1 MDIYL
6 ENEDREKYVSNQF
19 DIINKMLD
27 CLDVN
32 WPHYEVVKNLL
43 EEAKNEIDNFKEN
56 CDIQSVAVKH
66 ERKIEKYNNWVEVY
80 RLANYHFSKYTSN
93 NTSYSEGLFSTLI
106 ALNSMYIHDKTISD
120 VGIIGCG
127 PGRSVLDFSL
137 VYPNSTIYG
146 LDYSLLSLILAKKIV
161 SSNKKGI
168 EIIKRNDEVVI
179 DKVDGFN
186 RKNCKWGMFDLTKS
200 KLKNKFDIVVCSNVI
215 NLMPNHKVAIQK
227 IYDMLKPNG
236 YIIYADLTGWRLD
249 RKLEQQL
256 LCNKKAIKETF
267 ECFGFKTIE
276 CFDGGP
282 YIEKDNQDNFAFYK
296 QTYYIGKRE
305 ER

>member
-6 ENEDREKYVSNQF
+6 ENEDMENYLSNQF
-19 DIINKMLD
+19 EVINKMIEN
-27 CLDVN
+27 LDVN
-32 WPHYEVVKNLL
+32 WPHYDVVKKLL
-43 EEAKNEIDNFKEN
+43 EEVQIEINRFDKT
-56 CDIQSVAVKH
+56 CYKQSAELKH
-66 ERKIEKYNNWVEVY
+66 ERKIEKYNTWVEVY
-80 RLANYHFSKYTSN
+80 RLANYHFSRYTSN
-93 NTSYSEGLFSTLI
+93 NTSYSEGLFSTLL
-106 ALNSMYIHDKTISD
+106 ALNNMYIHDKNISD

-137 VYPNSTIYG
+137 AYPNATIYG
-146 LDYSLLSLILAKKIV
+146 LDYSLLSLVLAKKIV
-161 SSNKKGI
+161 SSNEEKI

-179 DKVDGFN
+179 DEINGFN
-186 RKNCKWGMFDLTKS
+186 RNNCKWGMFDLTKS

-215 NLMPNHKVAIQK
+215 NLMPNHKEALQK
-227 IYDMLKPNG
+227 IYDMLKYDG

-256 LCNKKAIKETF
+256 LCSKKVIKENF
-267 ECFGFKTIE
+267 ESFGFKTIE

-296 QTYYIGKRE
+296 QTYYIGKKK

>member
-6 ENEDREKYVSNQF
+6 EEKDKELYINNQI
-19 DIINKMLD
+19 DSINKMLD
-27 CLDVN
+27 DLDHN
-32 WPHYEVVKNLL
+32 WPHYNAVKNLL
-43 EEAKNEIDNFKEN
+43 EDAKKEMDKFKKN
-56 CDIQSVAVKH
+56 YNIQGDIVRH

-93 NTSYSEGLFSTLI
+93 NTSYSEGLFATLL
-106 ALNSMYIHDKTISD
+106 ALNNMYIHEENISA

-137 VYPNSTIYG
+137 AYPNSTIYG

-161 SSNKKGI
+161 SSNKGGI
-168 EIIKRNDEVVI
+168 EIISRDDDIVI
-179 DKVDGFN
+179 DKINGFD

-200 KLKNKFDIVVCSNVI
+200 NLKNKFDIVVCSNVI
-215 NLMPNHKVAIQK
+215 NLMPNHKEAIKK
-227 IYDMLKPNG
+227 IYNMLKPNG

-249 RKLEQQL
+249 RKLEQQI

-267 ECFGFKTIE
+267 ENFDFKTIE

-282 YIEKDNQDNFAFYK
+282 YIEKNNHDNFAFYK
-296 QTYYIGKRE
+296 QSYYIGKRKE
-305 ER
+305 

>member
-6 ENEDREKYVSNQF
+6 ENEDIGKYLSNQLEV
-19 DIINKMLD
+19 INKMIGDLD
-27 CLDVN
+27 TN
-32 WPHYEVVKNLL
+32 WLHYEVVKKLL
-43 EEAKNEIDNFKEN
+43 EEARAEIDNFNKSFYGKNETL
-56 CDIQSVAVKH
+56 KH
-66 ERKIEKYNNWVEVY
+66 ERKIEKYNHWVEVY
-80 RLANYHFSKYTSN
+80 RLANYHFSRYISN
-93 NTSYSEGLFSTLI
+93 NTSYSEGLFSTLL
-106 ALNSMYIHDKTISD
+106 ALNNMYIHDKNILD

-137 VYPNSTIYG
+137 AYPNATIYG
-146 LDYSLLSLILAKKIV
+146 LDYSLLSLVLAKKIV
-161 SSNKKGI
+161 SSNEEA
-168 EIIKRNDEVVI
+168 EIIKRNDDVVI
-179 DKVDGFN
+179 DKINGFN

-215 NLMPNHKVAIQK
+215 NLMPNHKVALKK

-256 LCNKKAIKETF
+256 LCNKKSIKEAI
-267 ECFGFKTIE
+267 ESLGFKTIE

-296 QTYYIGKRE
+296 QTYYIGKRKGKI
-305 ER
+305 

>member
-6 ENEDREKYVSNQF
+6 ENEDVGKYLSNQF
-19 DIINKMLD
+19 DVINKMVEN
-27 CLDVN
+27 LDVN
-32 WPHYEVVKNLL
+32 WPHYYVVKKLL
-43 EEAKNEIDNFKEN
+43 EEAQIEINGFDKISYE
-56 CDIQSVAVKH
+56 QSEELKH

-80 RLANYHFSKYTSN
+80 RLTNYHFSRYTSN
-93 NTSYSEGLFSTLI
+93 NISYSEGLFSTLL
-106 ALNSMYIHDKTISD
+106 ALNNMYIHDKNISD

-137 VYPNSTIYG
+137 AYPNATIYG
-146 LDYSLLSLILAKKIV
+146 LDYSLLSLVLAKKIV
-161 SSNKKGI
+161 SSNEEKI

-179 DKVDGFN
+179 DEINGFN

-215 NLMPNHKVAIQK
+215 NLMPNHKETLQK
-227 IYDMLKPNG
+227 IYNMLRPNG

-256 LCNKKAIKETF
+256 LCSKKAIKENF
-267 ECFGFKTIE
+267 ESFNFKTIE

-296 QTYYIGKRE
+296 QTYYIGKKK

>member
-1 MDIYL
+1 MKIYL
-6 ENEDREKYVSNQF
+6 EKDDMGKYLSNQCEV
-19 DIINKMLD
+19 INKMIED
-27 CLDVN
+27 LDVD
-32 WPHYEVVKNLL
+32 WPHYGVVKKLL
-43 EEAKNEIDNFKEN
+43 EEARIEINNFDKICYE
-56 CDIQSVAVKH
+56 QSAELKH

-80 RLANYHFSKYTSN
+80 RLANYHFSRYTSN
-93 NTSYSEGLFSTLI
+93 NTSYSEGLFSTLL
-106 ALNSMYIHDKTISD
+106 ALNNMHIHDKNISD
-120 VGIIGCG
+120 IGIIGCG

-137 VYPNSTIYG
+137 AYPNAKIYG
-146 LDYSLLSLILAKKIV
+146 LDYSLLSLVLAKKIV
-161 SSNKKGI
+161 GSNEEKI

-179 DKVDGFN
+179 DEINGFN

-215 NLMPNHKVAIQK
+215 NLMPNHKEALQK
-227 IYDMLKPNG
+227 IYDMLRPDG

-256 LCNKKAIKETF
+256 LCSKKAIKENF
-267 ECFGFKTIE
+267 EKFDFETIE

-296 QTYYIGKRE
+296 QTYYIGR
-305 ER
+305 RRG

>member
-6 ENEDREKYVSNQF
+6 ERKDIRKYLNNQS
-19 DIINKMLD
+19 DAINKMLEN
-27 CLDVN
+27 LDID
-32 WPHYEVVKNLL
+32 WPHYKVVKELL
-43 EEAKNEIDNFKEN
+43 AEAQIEIDDFNKDYDEHGLTL
-56 CDIQSVAVKH
+56 KH

-93 NTSYSEGLFSTLI
+93 NTSYSEGLFSTLL
-106 ALNSMYIHDKTISD
+106 ALNNMYIHDENISD
-120 VGIIGCG
+120 IGIIGCG

-137 VYPNSTIYG
+137 AYPSATIYG
-146 LDYSLLSLILAKKIV
+146 LDYSLLSLVLAKKIV

-168 EIIKRNDEVVI
+168 EIIRRDDEVVI
-179 DKVDGFN
+179 DKVNGFD

-200 KLKNKFDIVVCSNVI
+200 TLKNKFDIVVCSNVI
-215 NLMPNHKVAIQK
+215 NLMPNHKLALKK

-256 LCNKKAIKETF
+256 LCNKKSIKKAIEDCSF
-267 ECFGFKTIE
+267 MTIE

-296 QTYYIGKRE
+296 QTYYIGKRK